1 MQHLRLL
8 SSRLEKHLRNCSIK
22 RLDTAE
28 YNQKNFT
35 IFEKH
40 SIYAKQKDPSENDG
54 SFFSYVNA
62 EEISVFASNN
72 VNADIVLMQKDIYLD
87 LTNFEKYLKRSLK
100 NKGINTDNI
109 KIQTGN
115 TETEDTSDSGTST
128 MFNEFTAQKVDVT
141 AATTSKSGNNI
152 ITPSNKVCVYNITA
166 QNGLSAGCWSG
177 SFSIGLTLT
186 KE

>member
-1 MQHLRLL
+1 MLNKKIH
-8 SSRLEKHLRNCSIK
+8 
-22 RLDTAE
+22 
-28 YNQKNFT
+28 QKMM
-35 IFEKH
+35 
-40 SIYAKQKDPSENDG
+40 G
-54 SFFSYVNA
+54 LFSYVNA

-166 QNGLSAGCWSG
+166 QNGLSAGCWNG
-177 SFSIGLTLT
+177 SFNIGLTLT

>member
-1 MQHLRLL
+1 MLNKKIH
-8 SSRLEKHLRNCSIK
+8 
-22 RLDTAE
+22 
-28 YNQKNFT
+28 QKMM
-35 IFEKH
+35 
-40 SIYAKQKDPSENDG
+40 G
-54 SFFSYVNA
+54 LFSYVNA

-100 NKGINTDNI
+100 NKGNNI

-141 AATTSKSGNNI
+141 AAITAKSGNNI
-152 ITPSNKVCVYNITA
+152 ITPSNKVCVYN
-166 QNGLSAGCWSG
+166 
-177 SFSIGLTLT
+177 SI
-186 KE
+186 

>member
-1 MQHLRLL
+1 MMGL
-8 SSRLEKHLRNCSIK
+8 
-22 RLDTAE
+22 
-28 YNQKNFT
+28 
-35 IFEKH
+35 
-40 SIYAKQKDPSENDG
+40 
-54 SFFSYVNA
+54 FSYVNA

-128 MFNEFTAQKVDVT
+128 MFNEFTAQKADVT
-141 AATTSKSGNNI
+141 AAITAKSGNNI
-152 ITPSNKVCVYNITA
+152 ITPSNKVCVYN
-166 QNGLSAGCWSG
+166 
-177 SFSIGLTLT
+177 SI
-186 KE
+186 

>member
-1 MQHLRLL
+1 MMGL
-8 SSRLEKHLRNCSIK
+8 
-22 RLDTAE
+22 
-28 YNQKNFT
+28 
-35 IFEKH
+35 
-40 SIYAKQKDPSENDG
+40 
-54 SFFSYVNA
+54 FSYVSV
-62 EEISVFASNN
+62 EEVSVSVSDN
-72 VNADIVLMQKDIYLD
+72 VNADIVLAQKDTYLD
-87 LTNFEKYLKRSLK
+87 LTNFEKDLKRSSK
-100 NKGINTDNI
+100 NKGVNTNNI

-115 TETEDTSDSGTST
+115 TETEDTSNSDTST
-128 MFNEFTAQKVDVT
+128 IFNEFTAQKADVT